1 MGNTQP
7 SILRAM
13 QSRFKAQVNSYLK
26 AKAELDRI
34 NKDIEENGA
43 DQASIADQQAAHN
56 RERVQRGV
64 VRGAAQQL
72 MLLARPAFAKDPE
85 HVHDFEIDYGM
96 PGKRKRP
103 APGVSPSFSKYMEDN
118 YPGGRL

>member
-13 QSRFKAQVNSYLK
+13 QSRFKAQVKSYLK
-26 AKAELDRI
+26 AKADLDRI
-34 NKDIEENGA
+34 NEQIEQGGA
-43 DQASIADQQAAHN
+43 DQGLIAEHHAAYS

-72 MLLARPAFAKDPE
+72 MLLARPAFAKDPDY
-85 HVHDFEIDYGM
+85 VHDFEIDYGM

-103 APGVSPSFSKYMEDN
+103 LPGVSPSFSKYMEDN

>member
-1 MGNTQP
+1 MGSTQP

-13 QSRFKAQVNSYLK
+13 QSRFKAQVSSYLK

-34 NKDIEENGA
+34 ENTIGPEGLFP
-43 DQASIADQQAAHN
+43 DDLGPDDLRKAHD

-64 VRGAAQQL
+64 VRGAAQIL
-72 MLLARPAFAKDPE
+72 LLLANPAFAKDPNY
-85 HVHDFEIDYGM
+85 VHDLEIDYGM

-103 APGVSPSFSKYMEDN
+103 RPGVSPSISKYFEDN
-118 YPGGRL
+118 R